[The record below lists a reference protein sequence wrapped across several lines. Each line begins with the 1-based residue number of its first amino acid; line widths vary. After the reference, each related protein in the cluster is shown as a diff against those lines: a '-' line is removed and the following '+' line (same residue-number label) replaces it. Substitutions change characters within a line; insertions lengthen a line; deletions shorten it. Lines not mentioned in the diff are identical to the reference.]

1 VVPIFVT
8 VKSVARTLLLPP
20 AGPALLAIAGAWL
33 LGRRR
38 AGGLSRRVG
47 IGLVVCGLGSLWL
60 LSLPVVADVLERAA
74 EREPVLDEARAAD
87 AQAIVILGGGTAR
100 PSAPE
105 FEHAPMAGAD
115 LLERLAYGA
124 YLARRTRLPILVSG
138 DLIEAEA
145 MHISLGREFGVAT
158 RWIESHSY
166 DTFQNAQFSAP
177 LLRESGVRRILL
189 VTSATHEYRAA
200 REFEAC
206 GLEVIPAPTG
216 VWTPPPEPGALH
228 YLPNVAALQRS
239 TGALYELIG
248 DVARRLFAASH
259 LRRHTS

>member
-1 VVPIFVT
+1 MVPIFVT
-8 VKSVARTLLLPP
+8 VKSVVRTLLLPP

-33 LGRRR
+33 LGRRAAGLTRR
-38 AGGLSRRVG
+38 AGIV
-47 IGLVVCGLGSLWL
+47 LVVCGLGSLWL
-60 LSLPVVADVLERAA
+60 LSLPVVADVLERGA
-74 EREPVLDEARAAD
+74 EREPVLDEARAAG
-87 AQAIVILGGGTAR
+87 AQAIVILGGGTVR
-100 PSAPE
+100 SSAPE
-105 FEHAPMAGAD
+105 FGHAPATGAE

-124 YLARRTRLPILVSG
+124 YLARRTRLPVLVSG
-138 DLIEAEA
+138 DPIEAQA
-145 MHISLGREFGVAT
+145 MHTSLAREFGVAT

-177 LLRESGVRRILL
+177 LLRESGVSRILL

-216 VWTPPPEPGALH
+216 VWAPPEPSALH
-228 YLPNVAALQRS
+228 YLPNVAALKRS
-239 TGALYELIG
+239 TEALYELIG

>member
-8 VKSVARTLLLPP
+8 VKTVARTLLLPP

-33 LGRRR
+33 LTRRAAGLTRR
-38 AGGLSRRVG
+38 AGIV
-47 IGLVVCGLGSLWL
+47 LVACGLGSLWL
-60 LSLPVVADVLERAA
+60 LSLPVVADLLERAA
-74 EREPVLDEARAAD
+74 EREPVLDEARAAG
-87 AQAIVILGGGTAR
+87 AQAIVILGGGSAR
-100 PSAPE
+100 PSAAE
-105 FEHAPMAGAD
+105 FGHAPTAGAD

-124 YLARRTRLPILVSG
+124 YLARRTRLPVLVTGSPA
-138 DLIEAEA
+138 EAEA
-145 MHISLGREFGVAT
+145 MHTSLARDFGVTT

-166 DTFQNAQFSAP
+166 DTYQNAQFSTA

-189 VTSATHEYRAA
+189 VTSAAHEYRAA
-200 REFEAC
+200 REFEAS

-216 VWTPPPEPGALH
+216 VWAPPEPSALH
-228 YLPNVAALQRS
+228 YLPNVAALHRA
-239 TGALYELIG
+239 TEALYELIG